1 MVAADLWTGVADE
14 YVQLYAPFFQLF
26 WSRSPSCLNPEHSR
40 SILVPRWTN
49 YFFQR
54 TLRCGIYGQGYKP
67 GGCEEAQSFCRSPK
81 VYSQFSSS
89 CSQQFGKEE
98 IEKIRGYLCD
108 AKVRTVWPDLSICRH
123 FWQFLKD
130 SLPLIVETTFGSH
143 FRFRFLKYPLF
154 KKSFL
159 FGYPKYKQS
168 FLFVSRLSENILFK
182 KKSFLFGYPK

>member
-1 MVAADLWTGVADE
+1 MAEVWSAKVWIVHVINIGSTNIDAIAAAADVSMPMFESLNISIQTLVAADLWTGVADE

-54 TLRCGIYGQGYKP
+54 TLRCGIYGQGYKH
-67 GGCEEAQSFCRSPK
+67 GGCEEPKSFCRSPK

-108 AKVRTVWPDLSICRH
+108 AKVRTVWPDMSICRH
-123 FWQFLKD
+123 FGNF
-130 SLPLIVETTFGSH
+130 
-143 FRFRFLKYPLF
+143 
-154 KKSFL
+154 
-159 FGYPKYKQS
+159 
-168 FLFVSRLSENILFK
+168 
-182 KKSFLFGYPK
+182 